1 MNRITDKQLDQLA
14 TYINELTGSPIESSS
29 RDAEGRYRS
38 NVGNYHISH
47 AYGGVCLHRMSNT
60 GGGVSTPLV
69 SYHTTKRELYNAMQ
83 AFISGLNAVRYGDV
97 NVTKVGG

>member
-1 MNRITDKQLDQLA
+1 MNRITEKQLESLVE
-14 TYINELTGSPIESSS
+14 YINKLTNSPQEPYS
-29 RDAEGRYRS
+29 RIDGKCSA
-38 NVGNYHISH
+38 NIGNFHLYH
-47 AYGGVCLHRMSNT
+47 AYGGVNLHRMSNT